1 MVVLKKFTHL
11 RQGYGRAR
19 KIYMSYNDDELIEEQ
34 SFKTDDDMDE
44 PLEPLEGANNDF
56 RFDEEADEDPDD
68 KYH

>member
-1 MVVLKKFTHL
+1 
-11 RQGYGRAR
+11 
-19 KIYMSYNDDELIEEQ
+19 MSYNDDELVEEK
-34 SFKTDDDMDE
+34 SFKVADEDLDE